1 MKQLLLIAVI
11 GLVTFFAID
20 LVKNS
25 APTASR
31 GAGVGVRALQ
41 VETTFVEQRDLAI
54 ELESFGNVEPGA
66 GYRIHA
72 LVAGQVLKK
81 SPAFKDGTQVS
92 SDTVLLELDR
102 SRFEVAVA
110 NARADYSAAILA
122 LEDERARAEQAE
134 RDWSKR
140 GPDAKAKDYVLR
152 KPHIA
157 AAEERV
163 KSAKT
168 LLAIAELDLE
178 RTSVKAGFN
187 GVIRSVSV
195 EQGAYVNT
203 TQELGSGFSD
213 DYAEL
218 RLPVKASDL
227 ALLGGSNIARDGL
240 NLNIEVYN
248 TLPREV
254 EQWPATFERVESS
267 IDTLSQQ
274 VTLVARIDKPF
285 SKGERIALLPG
296 QYVKAKIIGR
306 ELKDVVSVRNELIY
320 QDRYVYV
327 VEGEN
332 RDSLVQRPVEILH
345 RSDRESVLKSGLQAG
360 DELVTTVLGALPTG
374 TRVQVTK

>member
-140 GPDAKAKDYVLR
+140 GPDSKAKDYVLR

-285 SKGERIALLPG
+285 SKGERIPLLPG

-327 VEGEN
+327 VEGES

-374 TRVQVTK
+374 TRVQVAK

>member
-20 LVKNS
+20 LVKS
-25 APTASR
+25 TAPSASR

-41 VETTFVEQRDLAI
+41 VETVFVEQRDLAI
-54 ELESFGNVEPGA
+54 EIESFGNVEPGE

-72 LVAGQVLKK
+72 LVSGQVLAK
-81 SPAFKDGTQVS
+81 SSAFKDGNSVTV
-92 SDTVLLELDR
+92 DTVLLELDR
-102 SRFEVAVA
+102 SRFEVALA
-110 NARADYSAAILA
+110 NAKADYSAALLA

-140 GPDAKAKDYVLR
+140 GPDLKAKDYVLR

-168 LLAIAELDLE
+168 LLEIAELDLE

-187 GVIRSVSV
+187 GVIRKVSV

-213 DYAEL
+213 EYAEL

-240 NLNIEVYN
+240 DLTLEIYN
-248 TLPREV
+248 TLPGEA

-267 IDTLSQQ
+267 IDALSQQ

-285 SKGERIALLPG
+285 SRGDRIPLLPG
-296 QYVKAKIIGR
+296 QYVKAKIIGQ
-306 ELKDVVSVRNELIY
+306 ELKGVVSVPNELIY

-327 VEGEN
+327 VDGEN
-332 RDSLVQRPVEILH
+332 RDSLIQRTVEILH
-345 RSDRESVLKSGLQAG
+345 RTDRESVLKSGLQAG

-374 TRVQVTK
+374 TKVQVAK

>member
-11 GLVTFFAID
+11 GLVTYFAID
-20 LVKNS
+20 LVKSS
-25 APTASR
+25 APSASK

-41 VETTFVEQRDLAI
+41 VETTVVEQEDLAI
-54 ELESFGNVEPGA
+54 EIESFGTVEPGA

-72 LVAGQVLKK
+72 LVAGQVLVK
-81 SPAFKDGTQVS
+81 SPAFKDGTKVS

-110 NARADYSAAILA
+110 NARADYSAANLA

-157 AAEERV
+157 AAEERL

-168 LLAIAELDLE
+168 LLDIAELDLE
-178 RTSVKAGFN
+178 RTSVKAGFD

-240 NLNIEVYN
+240 NLKIEVYN
-248 TLPREV
+248 TLPGEP

-267 IDTLSQQ
+267 IDAISQQ

-285 SKGERIALLPG
+285 SKGERIPLLPG
-296 QYVKAKIIGR
+296 QYAKAKIIGR
-306 ELKDVVSVRNELIY
+306 ELKDVVSVPNELIY

-332 RDSLVQRPVEILH
+332 TDSLVQRSVEILH
-345 RSDRESVLKSGLQAG
+345 RSDHESVLKSGLNAG